1 MGKMP
6 DNEGGMMMRSKLSL
20 ILAAAAL
27 AVSQPALSAEYVMSA
42 SADYSGPFADVMPN
56 AMSGLTAIGNW
67 WNKEVG
73 QKIGVKVDIKITDM
87 RYDAAVI
94 ARTWPSILS
103 RDKPIMHLG
112 FGSPDLTTLMK
123 RLPNDKV
130 PMLMGTAM
138 VGLVWQPN
146 GWHFSIRPTYSH
158 EFAGLLS
165 DLQKKKG
172 QKLKIGALST
182 QNAAGFVDQVKG
194 VEKLASMYPDRFEV
208 VETQWIAASPVSVT
222 GNVRDLMEKKPD
234 VLLVGGTTAQVIAT
248 ANALDELKLHV
259 PIISSTHN
267 GLSEAAKGIDLAKL
281 NGSYSAFSFSP
292 DNQKD
297 LPIRDIYE
305 ANKGSDGKWGLI
317 AAQSAAQAL
326 LALRILEK
334 AVAKVGKDAVTGQ
347 AVYDAMM
354 ENSFSEKDLLG
365 ALPAIKFDK
374 TAPFPVGEIKV
385 KAQVVVD
392 GKIVPVSDTWMDVPR
407 LEKW

>member
-1 MGKMP
+1 MTL
-6 DNEGGMMMRSKLSL
+6 KLRL
-20 ILAAAAL
+20 IMAAAVL
-27 AVSQPALSAEYVMSA
+27 AVAQPSLAAEYVMSA

-56 AMSGLTAIGNW
+56 AMSGLIAINNW

-73 QKIGVKVDIKITDM
+73 QKLDVKVDIKITDM

-130 PMLMGTAM
+130 PMLIGTAM

-158 EFAGLLS
+158 EFAGLLNA
-165 DLQKKKG
+165 LQKKKG
-172 QKLKIGALST
+172 AKLLIGALST

-194 VEKLASMYPDRFEV
+194 VEKLAAMYPDRFEV
-208 VETQWIAASPVSVT
+208 VDTQWIPASPVSVT
-222 GNVRDLMEKKPD
+222 SNVRDLLEKKPD

-248 ANALDELKLHV
+248 ANALDELNAHV

-281 NGSYSAFSFSP
+281 NGSYSAFSFAP

-305 ANKGSDGKWGLI
+305 ANKMPDGKWGLI
-317 AAQSAAQAL
+317 ATQSAAQAL

-334 AVAKVGKDAVTGQ
+334 AVAKVGKDNVTGQ
-347 AVYDAMM
+347 AMYDAMM
-354 ENSFSEKDLLG
+354 ENSFSEKELLG
-365 ALPAIKFDK
+365 VLPAIKYDQ
-374 TAPFPVGEIKV
+374 TAPFPVGDIKV
-385 KAQVVVD
+385 KAQVVSD
-392 GKIVPVSDTWMDVPR
+392 GKIVPLGDAWMDVPK